1 MKKNLF
7 KLGMGA
13 LACGLLVACGGGN
26 NSSVPAESKGSAD
39 ASAPDSAHV
48 IEASSEAIHEASSV
62 EVDPDLSVP
71 EIDES
76 EPELSAPEIDESEP
90 EIDQS
95 EGEPIVVSEQGDN
108 SEEVAETKYGLVGSF
123 AGGSWVNDIFL
134 TKVEGEEGVYS
145 VEHRFEIGDVWKI
158 RVNSAWATS
167 YGYSNLYFKPESE
180 FASCFQAGDSNN
192 VSVLKSGNYVVYFT
206 ENPEGITVDGEID
219 AEQSEPEHTW
229 GLIGS
234 MDNWTSDIPFVKDE
248 MALGEWTL
256 QYTFQPWTKFK
267 VRADAKWDIQF
278 GYSDCEFFGG
288 ADDCFSGEDGGNI
301 VFSNESPEMCRLI
314 VRYYGAGEAG
324 NGLSIEL
331 L

>member
-48 IEASSEAIHEASSV
+48 IEASSEEIHEASSV

-76 EPELSAPEIDESEP
+76 EPELSVPEIDESEP

-95 EGEPIVVSEQGDN
+95 EGEPIVVSEEGNN
-108 SEEVAETKYGLVGSF
+108 SEEEAETKYGLVGSF
-123 AGGSWVNDIFL
+123 AGGSWENDIFL

-167 YGYSNLYFKPESE
+167 YGYSNLYFKSESE

-206 ENPEGITVDGEID
+206 KNPEGITVDGEID

-229 GLIGS
+229 GLIGT
-234 MDNWTSDIPFVKDE
+234 MNNWESDIPFEKDE
-248 MALGEWTL
+248 MAVGEWTL
-256 QYTFQPWTKFK
+256 RYMFQPEAKFK

-278 GYSDCEFFGG
+278 GYGDCEFIAEAG
-288 ADDCFSGEDGGNI
+288 DYFSGENGGNI
-301 VFSNESPEMCRLI
+301 VFSSETPEMCRLI
-314 VRYYGAGEAG
+314 VRYYGAGNVENA
-324 NGLSIEL
+324 LFIEL
-331 L
+331 F

>member
-1 MKKNLF
+1 MNLF

-26 NSSVPAESKGSAD
+26 NSVPAESKGSAD

-48 IEASSEAIHEASSV
+48 IEASSEEIHEASSV
-62 EVDPDLSVP
+62 EVDSDLSVP

-76 EPELSAPEIDESEP
+76 EPELSIPEIDESEP

-95 EGEPIVVSEQGDN
+95 EGEPIVVSEEGNN
-108 SEEVAETKYGLVGSF
+108 SEEEAETKYGLVGSF
-123 AGGSWVNDIFL
+123 AGGSWENDIFL
-134 TKVEGEEGVYS
+134 TKVEPTPGVFMYF
-145 VEHRFEIGDVWKI
+145 VQQRFEIGDVWKI
-158 RVNSAWATS
+158 RVNSAWTTS
-167 YGYSNLYFKPESE
+167 YGFSDLSFELGDEYQ
-180 FASCFQAGDSNN
+180 SCFKAGDSNN
-192 VSVLKSGNYVVYFT
+192 VSVLKSGNYNIYFT
-206 ENPEGITVDGEID
+206 EDPAGIIVGGEID

-234 MDNWTSDIPFVKDE
+234 MDNWTSDIPFAKDE
-248 MALGEWTL
+248 MAVGEWTL

-278 GYSDCEFFGG
+278 GYGDCEFIAEAG
-288 ADDCFSGEDGGNI
+288 DYFSGENGGNI
-301 VFSNESPEMCRLI
+301 VFSSESPEMCRLI
-314 VRYYGAGEAG
+314 VRYYGAGNVENA
-324 NGLSIEL
+324 LFIEL